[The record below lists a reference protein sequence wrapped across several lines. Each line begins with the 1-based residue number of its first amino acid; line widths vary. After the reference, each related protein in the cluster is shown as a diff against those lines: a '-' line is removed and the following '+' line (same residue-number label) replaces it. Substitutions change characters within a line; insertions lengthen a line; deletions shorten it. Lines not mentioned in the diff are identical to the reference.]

1 MLRSVGFG
9 NVIVVG
15 FDPTK
20 AKIGDITKKI
30 SHNSFISR
38 IKVWLKITNGPN
50 GWHALAQ
57 LQQQFHFT
65 TYLA

>member
-1 MLRSVGFG
+1 
-9 NVIVVG
+9 VVG

-20 AKIGDITKKI
+20 IKIEDIIMRI
-30 SHNSFISR
+30 SHIGFISK

-57 LQQQFHFT
+57 LQ
-65 TYLA
+65 